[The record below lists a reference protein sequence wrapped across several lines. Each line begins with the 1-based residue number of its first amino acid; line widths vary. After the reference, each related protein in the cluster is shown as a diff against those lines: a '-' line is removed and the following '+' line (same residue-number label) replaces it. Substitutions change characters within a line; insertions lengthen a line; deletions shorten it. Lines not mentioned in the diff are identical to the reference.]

1 MMGLIK
7 AAFHQNRRIFA
18 PENQSFLR
26 GVDLPEILE
35 ETPTPFARHMSCY
48 IVKFA
53 VASARM
59 FHATLWGFFS
69 HRATSFHT
77 TLSIFFGAT
86 TLQLHNRCMTCDCPK
101 YSFEENE
108 TRMPAIGGPSCTQA
122 GHKQTERDK
131 MSKDTNDI
139 NLPVVKFPGTF
150 PEPSFRQPWTS
161 NTNMWRSRLQFD
173 VFHR

>member
-7 AAFHQNRRIFA
+7 VAFHQNRRIFA

-35 ETPTPFARHMSCY
+35 ETPTLFAGIC
-48 IVKFA
+48 
-53 VASARM
+53 
-59 FHATLWGFFS
+59 HATLWNLLLHLHECFMLRCGVFFAPC
-69 HRATSFHT
+69 HF
-77 TLSIFFGAT
+77 LSYYVVDFFWRNHFAAAQPMYDMRLSKIFVWRKWNPYA
-86 TLQLHNRCMTCDCPK
+86 
-101 YSFEENE
+101 
-108 TRMPAIGGPSCTQA
+108 AIGGPSCTQA

-150 PEPSFRQPWTS
+150 PEPSFRQPWTW